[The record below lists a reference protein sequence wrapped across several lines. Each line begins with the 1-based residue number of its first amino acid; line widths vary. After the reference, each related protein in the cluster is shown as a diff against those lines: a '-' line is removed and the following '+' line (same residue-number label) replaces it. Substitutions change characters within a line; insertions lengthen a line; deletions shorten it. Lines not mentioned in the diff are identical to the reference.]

1 MAGDVILTIEDRIGF
16 LRLNNPE
23 RRDAISRAMWEQ
35 IATFA
40 RSSSQREDLRV
51 IVVSGAGSLAFS
63 AGADVREFET
73 GRSDSVGAT
82 SHDDLVE
89 EACRAV
95 EAIAQPTIALIKCA
109 CMGAGVSLAASCD
122 LRVASGDAFFSVPA
136 ARLGLGYD
144 PRGIKRFCRVFGA
157 DLTRLA
163 LFSAHKIPAAR
174 AYQLGIVHALA
185 APEEVDRIATRL
197 ASDIANN
204 APLTIKAA
212 KYAIRSLDSDDA
224 ETRRQVA
231 RLYALADA
239 SADYVEGRT
248 AFLRRDQPNFSDDE
262 RELSG

>member
-1 MAGDVILTIEDRIGF
+1 MAGDVILTIEDRIGV
-16 LRLNNPE
+16 LQLNNPE
-23 RRDAISRAMWEQ
+23 RRNAVSRSMWEQ

-73 GRSDSVGAT
+73 GRSGSADAT
-82 SHDDLVE
+82 SYDDLVE

-95 EAIAQPTIALIKCA
+95 EEIAQPTIALIKGA

-136 ARLGLGYD
+136 AQLGLGYD

-174 AYQLGIVHALA
+174 AYQLGVVHALA
-185 APEEVDRIATRL
+185 ALEEIDGVATRL

-212 KYAIRSLDSDDA
+212 KYAIRSLERGDA
-224 ETRRQVA
+224 ETRSEVA

-248 AFLRRDQPNFSDDE
+248 AFFEKRPAKFLGR
-262 RELSG
+262 